1 MNDWA
6 NETMRKPSSAAQ
18 SLEQFER
25 LTLGIDFP
33 RADSELHVR
42 ITANLNRQNAP
53 LVKSRVVDA
62 IAEGVRRIVIDLAYC
77 PRIDREGLYVLA
89 AIAGDAR
96 RAGGGLTITNA
107 TDEIRLL
114 FENKGISKLFT
125 IAGHP
130 TDEPSEVAP

>member
-1 MNDWA
+1 MK
-6 NETMRKPSSAAQ
+6 RPSSAVQ
-18 SLEQFER
+18 SPEQFER
-25 LTLGIDFP
+25 LMLGIYTA
-33 RADSELHVR
+33 RTDSELHVR

-62 IAEGVRRIVIDLAYC
+62 IADGVCSIVIDLRHC

-96 RAGGGLTITNA
+96 RAGGGLMITNA

-114 FENKGISKLFT
+114 FQLKGISKLFT
-125 IAGHP
+125 IAPDESAAASGDESP
-130 TDEPSEVAP
+130 TSEAITP